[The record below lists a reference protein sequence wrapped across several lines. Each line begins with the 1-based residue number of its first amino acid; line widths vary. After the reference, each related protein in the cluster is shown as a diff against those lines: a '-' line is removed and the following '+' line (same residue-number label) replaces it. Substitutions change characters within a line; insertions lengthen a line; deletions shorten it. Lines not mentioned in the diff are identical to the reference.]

1 LARSQSVQPV
11 QPVQVVEPEVP
22 LRLAEVPVIGVAC
35 EGVRDGCAA
44 LRFAIV
50 AECKKQRIPTA
61 RPPRSDVIVHLDV
74 EEIEARSEQQFGTTF
89 VVRTYSIEAVGTS
102 PHFDD
107 ELVLPPQMVT
117 FDARLGREKLRE
129 RSRVIA
135 SDLVAAVRAYWR
147 EHRDP
152 R

>member
-1 LARSQSVQPV
+1 M
-11 QPVQVVEPEVP
+11 
-22 LRLAEVPVIGVAC
+22 
-35 EGVRDGCAA
+35 
-44 LRFAIV
+44 
-50 AECKKQRIPTA
+50 A
-61 RPPRSDVIVHLDV
+61 RPPRGDVVIHLAV

-107 ELVLPPQMVT
+107 ELVLPPAMVT

-135 SDLVAAVRAYWR
+135 TDLVAAVRAYWM
-147 EHRDP
+147 EHRDQ
-152 R
+152 

>member
-1 LARSQSVQPV
+1 MSTTSPRP
-11 QPVQVVEPEVP
+11 QPVQVAEPDLPPP
-22 LRLAEVPVIGVAC
+22 LPELPVTAVVC

-50 AECKKQRIPTA
+50 EECKRQRMPTA

-89 VVRTYSIEAVGTS
+89 VVRTYSIEAFGTS
-102 PHFDD
+102 PHFED

-117 FDARLGREKLRE
+117 FDARLGREKLKE

-135 SDLVAAVRAYWR
+135 ADLVAAVRAYWL
-147 EHRDP
+147 EHRD

>member
-1 LARSQSVQPV
+1 MPV
-11 QPVQVVEPEVP
+11 T
-22 LRLAEVPVIGVAC
+22 GVAC

-50 AECKKQRIPTA
+50 EECRQQGIRMA
-61 RPPRSDVIVHLDV
+61 RPPRGDVLVRLDV

-89 VVRTYSIEAVGTS
+89 VVRTYSIEAGGSS
-102 PHFDD
+102 PHFDE
-107 ELVLPPQMVT
+107 ELVLPPKMVS

-129 RSRVIA
+129 QSRVIA
-135 SDLVAAVRAYWR
+135 SELVDQIRKYWTSNR
-147 EHRDP
+147 P

>member
-1 LARSQSVQPV
+1 
-11 QPVQVVEPEVP
+11 
-22 LRLAEVPVIGVAC
+22 
-35 EGVRDGCAA
+35 
-44 LRFAIV
+44 
-50 AECKKQRIPTA
+50 
-61 RPPRSDVIVHLDV
+61 
-74 EEIEARSEQQFGTTF
+74 
-89 VVRTYSIEAVGTS
+89 
-102 PHFDD
+102 
-107 ELVLPPQMVT
+107 MVT